1 MPTSLERRLASARD
15 KLCAAKRDGCE
26 ADLAMWL
33 EELDALLDEWLL
45 QQSDEIWA
53 GA

>member
-1 MPTSLERRLASARD
+1 MPTDLGRRLASASENLR
-15 KLCAAKRDGCE
+15 AAKRDGCE

-45 QQSDEIWA
+45 QQSDEVWSDA
-53 GA
+53 